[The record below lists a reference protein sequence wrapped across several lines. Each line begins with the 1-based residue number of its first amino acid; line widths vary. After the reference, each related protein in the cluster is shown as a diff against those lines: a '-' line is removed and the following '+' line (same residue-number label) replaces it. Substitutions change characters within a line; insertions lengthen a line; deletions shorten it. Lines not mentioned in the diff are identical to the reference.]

1 MLEDNSRQVKDLLNQ
16 RANIAITKVGELAK
30 DAIMTNAPTA
40 EGNLKRSIDY
50 NKTIEGAYSKVEVG
64 STVAYAPY
72 VEYGTGEFAT
82 NGAGRQGSWRYKD
95 AQGVWHT
102 TRGQKPSHFMRNSFE
117 KVQPKVDGVISKEFG
132 DIK

>member
-1 MLEDNSRQVKDLLNQ
+1 MFKDNSRQVKELLNQ
-16 RANIAITKVGELAK
+16 RANTAIVKIGELAK
-30 DAIMTNAPTA
+30 AVIVKNSPTD

-50 NKTIEGAYSKVEVG
+50 NKTIEGTKSKIEVG
-64 STVAYAPY
+64 SSLAYAPY

-82 NGAGRQGSWRYKD
+82 NGMGRKGSWRYKD
-95 AQGVWHT
+95 AQGLWHT

-117 KVQPKVDGVISKEFG
+117 KVQPNVDSIIKKEFG